1 MEEDKELKNK
11 EAQDEMVGILLA
23 ISIVSKR
30 LARRLSKLDEDD
42 EEEEKT

>member
-1 MEEDKELKNK
+1 MEEDKELINK

-30 LARRLSKLDEDD
+30 LARRLSKLDEED
-42 EEEEKT
+42 EKEEKT

>member
-1 MEEDKELKNK
+1 MAEDKELKNK
-11 EAQDEMVGILLA
+11 ETQDEMVGILLA

-30 LARRLSKLDEDD
+30 LARKLSKLDEED